1 MAPGCFKGRKLSHF
15 IAFPLF
21 IAAVLITAFL
31 FREQLWG
38 LFSSPEK
45 IRNWVLDWGAKA
57 PLIFVGLQLLQV
69 IVSVIPGEIPQ
80 IAGGYLF
87 GVLLGIIY
95 SLIGITL
102 GSAFNYFLARFLGR
116 PFVHSILKKERLEK
130 FENFAQSKKVTAAF
144 FLLFLVPGFPKD
156 TLCYVA
162 GITPMRFFPFLL
174 ISTAGRLPGIIGSA
188 VMGDAAAEKR
198 WLLAGIIFGAAVVL
212 FVAGFLFRE
221 RLRKLVER
229 VTNRGSS
236 VWDRK

>member
-1 MAPGCFKGRKLSHF
+1 MGSACFKGRKLSHF

-21 IAAVLITAFL
+21 IAAVFITAFL
-31 FREQLWG
+31 FREQLWD

-45 IRNWVLDWGAKA
+45 IRNWVSDWGAKA
-57 PLIFVGLQLLQV
+57 PLLFIGLQLLQV

-87 GVLLGIIY
+87 GVWLGILY

-102 GSAFNYFLARFLGR
+102 GSAFNYYLARLLGR
-116 PFVHSILKKERLEK
+116 PFVRSILKKERLEK
-130 FENFAQSKKVTAAF
+130 FENFARSKKVTAAF
-144 FLLFLVPGFPKD
+144 LLLFLVPAFPKD

-198 WLLAGIIFGAAVVL
+198 WLLAGIIFGAGVVL
-212 FVAGFLFRE
+212 LVVGFFFRD

-229 VTNRGSS
+229 ITNRGPS
-236 VWDRK
+236 DRDGR